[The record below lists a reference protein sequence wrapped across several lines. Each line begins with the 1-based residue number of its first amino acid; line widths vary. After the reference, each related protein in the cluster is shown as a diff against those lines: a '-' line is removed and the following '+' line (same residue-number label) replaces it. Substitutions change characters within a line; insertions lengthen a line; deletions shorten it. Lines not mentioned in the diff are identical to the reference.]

1 MCASRAA
8 LVVYGPD
15 RPGPATDKQRTD
27 RNWKIKFMATNL
39 QQHFVEVLSYRRN
52 RMFGVLIG
60 LGRVPNYLPTNGRV
74 IIVIIGLSYKVQNA
88 LASGEDN

>member
-1 MCASRAA
+1 
-8 LVVYGPD
+8 
-15 RPGPATDKQRTD
+15 
-27 RNWKIKFMATNL
+27 
-39 QQHFVEVLSYRRN
+39 
-52 RMFGVLIG
+52 MFGVLIG